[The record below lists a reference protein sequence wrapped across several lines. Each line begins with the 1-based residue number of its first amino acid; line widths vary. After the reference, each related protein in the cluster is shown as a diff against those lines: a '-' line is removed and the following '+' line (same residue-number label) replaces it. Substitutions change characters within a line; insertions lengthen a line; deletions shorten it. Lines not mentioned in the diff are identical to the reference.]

1 MARKKRNQNN
11 NNKSYNEYE
20 DARDMNRGGQ
30 RKSKRKRKR
39 YSEKKH
45 LDGVMNGEIDPDAYE
60 DFMDGG

>member
-1 MARKKRNQNN
+1 
-11 NNKSYNEYE
+11 
-20 DARDMNRGGQ
+20 MNRGGQ

>member
-11 NNKSYNEYE
+11 KSYNEYE
-20 DARDMNRGGQ
+20 DVRDMNRNRGGE

-45 LDGVMNGEIDPDAYE
+45 LDGVVNGEIDPDAYE